1 MSQPNEPPLAL
12 ESWSITV
19 DLNDGTDFK
28 LEPEDFGKSHKYLCD
43 EIDKIVLECVEFR
56 IDHLKG
62 KYAGEVPNA
71 VESKPKFN
79 SWYQRPDGSLVPLVE
94 VPSNLKNAASEPEEA
109 EDLHAEN
116 SKRFVDYETK

>member
-28 LEPEDFGKSHKYLCD
+28 IGAGDIEENLRDD
-43 EIDKIVLECVEFR
+43 IRDVVEQYVEQH

-71 VESKPKFN
+71 VESKTKDFL
-79 SWYQRPDGSLVPLVE
+79 WYEKPDGSLVPLVKA
-94 VPSNLKNAASEPEEA
+94 PSNLKNTASEPEEA

-116 SKRFVDYETK
+116 SKRFVDYEKKSD

>member
-12 ESWSITV
+12 ESWSIKV
-19 DLNDGTDFK
+19 KLNDGNDFT
-28 LEPEDFGKSHKYLCD
+28 LYPEDFSETTKNNIIETVSTYTD
-43 EIDKIVLECVEFR
+43 NY

-71 VESKPKFN
+71 VESKTKDFL
-79 SWYQRPDGSLVPLVE
+79 WYEKPDGSLMPLVKA
-94 VPSNLKNAASEPEEA
+94 PSNLKNAASEPEEA

-116 SKRFVDYETK
+116 SKRFVDYENKSD

>member
-1 MSQPNEPPLAL
+1 MSQPNESPLAL

-19 DLNDGTDFK
+19 DLNDGSNFTIGSGDIEEN
-28 LEPEDFGKSHKYLCD
+28 LRD
-43 EIDKIVLECVEFR
+43 EIRDLVEQAVEIH

-62 KYAGEVPNA
+62 KYAGEVSDA

-94 VPSNLKNAASEPEEA
+94 APEA
-109 EDLHAEN
+109 EDLHAQN
-116 SKRFVDYETK
+116 SKRFVEYEKK